1 MYEFWY
7 INRYLLRFA
16 DVERRFGTSSYE
28 LNRPLLKGKNKKTIG
43 IIKDKIGGK
52 IMKEYIPLRTKTYS
66 YFIDDSSENK
76 KAKGTKNLKI
86 INICLEATQ
95 LENKINHLEKMKL
108 T

>member
-1 MYEFWY
+1 
-7 INRYLLRFA
+7 
-16 DVERRFGTSSYE
+16 
-28 LNRPLLKGKNKKTIG
+28 
-43 IIKDKIGGK
+43 
-52 IMKEYIPLRTKTYS
+52 MKEYISLRTKTYS
-66 YFIDDSSENK
+66 YFIDDSSGNK